1 MTEYNKLTQEEINN
15 LQLGTKINF
24 GNGDV
29 GEIIRFYDGERYC
42 AIRDGKFVEYTDKM
56 VEIKYD
62 NGEISN
68 FYTMVLK
75 GATTETLDPTIER
88 CQYCGILKP
97 AKEMHSATIW
107 VNGDKQTNRYCI
119 DKNCANF
126 DQMAA
131 EG

>member
-1 MTEYNKLTQEEINN
+1 MTIYKKLTQLEIDN
-15 LQLGTKINF
+15 LQPGTKINF

-42 AIRDGKFVEYTDKM
+42 AIRDGKFTEYTEKM
-56 VEIKYD
+56 VEVKCS
-62 NGEISN
+62 NNEISN

-75 GATTETLDPTIER
+75 GATIESLDPTIEL
-88 CQYCGILKP
+88 CKYCYNLRP
-97 AKEMHSATIW
+97 ASEMITASIW
-107 VNGDKQTNRYCI
+107 VNGDKQTNRYCS